1 MVGNTVWTFRVMGR
15 KAIQIRRPGKEDWE
29 RILEI
34 LETANFHH
42 IGGREM
48 PAFPLSDCFVAVAGG
63 RVIGVAGYRILDDT
77 TAKTTLLAVDPEHR
91 RDAVGAALQTA
102 RQDFLRGRGIK
113 TLYTN
118 ADDERVIDWYIR
130 RFGYRPTGK
139 RIPKVEPFGR
149 EDKSEWINLKVIL

>member
-1 MVGNTVWTFRVMGR
+1 MDKPAV
-15 KAIQIRRPGKEDWE
+15 QIRRPRENEWD

-48 PAFPLSDCFVAVAGG
+48 PAFPLRDCFVAVAGG

-91 RDAVGAALQTA
+91 RDAVGTALQTA

-113 TLYTN
+113 ELYTN
-118 ADDERVIDWYIR
+118 SDDERVIDWYMR
-130 RFGYRPTGK
+130 HFGYKPTGK
-139 RIPKVEPFGR
+139 RIPKLESFGR
-149 EDKSEWINLKVIL
+149 DDKTEWINMKVEL